1 MSRRTDLIAEMADD
15 IACGTAVA
23 GGFDAAFFLDS
34 LIDQGR
40 VSAVDVA
47 VLLTC
52 GEHSEQHI
60 FTADLLRGM
69 VKADAIQYFTNSDRG
84 IDFVNDMLA
93 EELEA
98 A

>member
-1 MSRRTDLIAEMADD
+1 MNRREELIAELADD
-15 IACGTAVA
+15 ISTGDRR

-34 LIDQGR
+34 LLDQSR

-52 GEHSEQHI
+52 GEHSDKHI
-60 FTADLLRGM
+60 FTADLVRGM

>member
-1 MSRRTDLIAEMADD
+1 MNRREELIAELADD
-15 IACGTAVA
+15 IASGERH
-23 GGFDAAFFLDS
+23 GNFDAAFFLDS
-34 LIDQGR
+34 LIDQSR

-52 GEHSEQHI
+52 SELSDKHI
-60 FTADLLRGM
+60 FTADLVRGM
-69 VKADAIQYFTNSDRG
+69 VKADCIHYFTNSDRG
-84 IDFVNDMLA
+84 IDYVDALLT